1 MFDSAHVQQLRKKH
15 NALRKNGGPEHSN
28 FLYRDFEF
36 PSVATSTQRV
46 VPSPVSRV
54 GDEDTLRVQNLSLNQ
69 ELSEAQKQITIVENR
84 LKAMTRD
91 RDAKKRKAE
100 RCETTRESL
109 RKKQKA
115 ATEKSKYWQKE
126 VHVL

>member
-1 MFDSAHVQQLRKKH
+1 MFDSAHIQHLRKKH
-15 NALRKNGGPEHSN
+15 NLLRKNGGPDHSN
-28 FLYRDFEF
+28 FLYRNFEF
-36 PSVATSTQRV
+36 PSVATTTPRV
-46 VPSPVSRV
+46 VPSPISRV
-54 GDEDTLRVQNLSLNQ
+54 GDEDTLRLQNLSLNQ
-69 ELSEAQKQITIVENR
+69 DLSEAQKQISDVEKR

-126 VHVL
+126 VLR